1 MPRKH
6 HLPEEVIKLLSLVED
21 VAVYNQFPQCEQR
34 QQRRG
39 QPSRLN
45 IQART
50 GYC

>member
-6 HLPEEVIKLLSLVED
+6 YLAEEVIKLMSLLED
-21 VAVYNQFPQCEQR
+21 VAVYNQSPQCEQR

-50 GYC
+50 DYC